1 MANPLGIVAR
11 LTRPLRD
18 TASDY
23 FEKFDSI
30 MKSGHMENILSQV
43 SKNNKAVSKI
53 KIQFTKKRIQHIKDV
68 DKLIQ
73 TLKKDR
79 RSYQII
85 RRTKKGR
92 KIPGSFNS
100 NLILPACVSI
110 SCNSACNFSGEISPS
125 NLITAFIKFSPYFL
139 YAFAAATPIAFM

>member
-1 MANPLGIVAR
+1 MKR
-11 LTRPLRD
+11 
-18 TASDY
+18 
-23 FEKFDSI
+23 SI
-30 MKSGHMENILSQV
+30 NNKISAKNILSQV

-100 NLILPACVSI
+100 NLIHLRNSLIDSFDDMAPNMPSCTCEECVTGMRDGCMCKGCSVSAGGI
-110 SCNSACNFSGEISPS
+110 ICTVWCPKLAPQSNSSSRR
-125 NLITAFIKFSPYFL
+125 K
-139 YAFAAATPIAFM
+139 